1 MQKTITLCGRHVEMI
16 YCSATENGYEDLSGK
31 SIQVFVPT
39 YGKDA
44 DGNDIIVAPAEA
56 KIGDY
61 VTLAIAGIMAAYAQ
75 KEQDAPVG
83 PKDILFKING
93 KERNE
98 MITSIIE
105 LRNKWYDIPAVV
117 KEMIKADASGSND
130 GKKGDKGKN

>member
-61 VTLAIAGIMAAYAQ
+61 VTLAIAGIMAAYALH
-75 KEQDAPVG
+75 EQDAPVG

-105 LRNKWYDIPAVV
+105 LRNKWYDIPDVV
-117 KEMIKADASGSND
+117 KDMIKADASVSND
-130 GKKGDKGKN
+130 DKKGDEGKN

>member
-1 MQKTITLCGRHVEMI
+1 MI

-61 VTLAIAGIMAAYAQ
+61 VTLAIAGIMAAYALH
-75 KEQDAPVG
+75 EQDAPVG

-105 LRNKWYDIPAVV
+105 LRNKWYDIPDVV
-117 KEMIKADASGSND
+117 KDMIKADASVSND
-130 GKKGDKGKN
+130 DKKGDEGKN